1 MQISKLPWLLPRVNS
16 IITTYLSWDISW
28 VRVCTLP
35 KGEGVGEVNLAAMY
49 SSSPSSTM
57 LFCVHMLHSSSWVS
71 CPAHH
76 PCSSLHLWAV
86 GPLALELALSLLLAV
101 AASLQSKGSSLISC
115 TVILCRFIA
124 VWRWWTGKVLSLYH
138 SINFTRLQNVLV
150 CGPSSAV
157 IQNW

>member
-1 MQISKLPWLLPRVNS
+1 M
-16 IITTYLSWDISW
+16 
-28 VRVCTLP
+28 RVCTLP

-76 PCSSLHLWAV
+76 PPYSSLHLWAV

-115 TVILCRFIA
+115 TVISYRFIA
-124 VWRWWTGKVLSLYH
+124 TCV
-138 SINFTRLQNVLV
+138 
-150 CGPSSAV
+150 AMM
-157 IQNW
+157 NWQGIELIPQH